1 MTEKLFEDDA
11 YLLQCD
17 AKVVEINDRG
27 GIILDRTVFYP
38 TGGGQPGDSGWIRL
52 PDDRQIDIA
61 TAVYSEDRAHI
72 VHVPSQPLDEQISPG
87 TEVLCAIDFERR
99 HRHMRIHTALHLLSA
114 VLPFPVTGGSIS
126 ADGGRLDFD
135 IQDAGIADKEQL
147 TGELN
152 EQIQADYPLSFK
164 WITDDELR
172 ANSDLVKTMAVK
184 PPMGMG
190 KVRLI
195 QIGDNIDL
203 QPCGGTHVRSTGE
216 IGPIVIKKIEK
227 KGRQNR
233 RVRIVFAE
241 E

>member
-11 YLLQCD
+11 YLKTCD
-17 AKVVEINDRG
+17 AKVVEINERG
-27 GIILDRTVFYP
+27 GIVLDRTIFYP
-38 TGGGQPGDSGWIRL
+38 TGGGQPGDSGTLTL
-52 PDDRQIDIA
+52 PDGQEIDIA
-61 TAVYSEDRAHI
+61 TTVYGDDRSQI
-72 VHVPSQPLDEQISPG
+72 VHVPTKPVSAALPVGTQVQCQLDF
-87 TEVLCAIDFERR
+87 DRR

-126 ADGGRLDFD
+126 EDSGRLDFD

-147 TGELN
+147 TSELN
-152 EQIQADYPLSFK
+152 AQIQADYPLSFK
-164 WITDDELR
+164 WITDEELE
-172 ANSDLVKTMAVK
+172 ANPDLVKTMAVK

-216 IGPIVIKKIEK
+216 IGAILVKKIEK

-233 RVRIVFAE
+233 RVRIAFAE